1 MSELCLLA
9 ASLLAQGQ
17 APGLPLPVP
26 LSKLPGYL
34 PVAIDASFSRLCES
48 STKVVGA
55 KLVMPT
61 VEFDRPQFSDR
72 LSAPSSS
79 LPTGMSTTASQRVT
93 TVEYATPPAAIPSS
107 PSYQPSYQPT
117 TAQTSAPSPAEVQT
131 ALNSNLNSNILPSPS
146 TFIPVAPARPLTGG
160 QLYQQRLAA
169 LQAGKTYTRL
179 PVNSFQD
186 VWMNAT
192 EQPTYEQWVDL
203 VHQEAK
209 ALSAGQ
215 GASQLSVLVG
225 DSLSLWFPPE
235 MLSGDRFWLN
245 QGISG
250 DTTTG
255 ILQRLSALDGT
266 RPDTIHVMAGIND
279 LRRGA
284 TDAEVINNLRLIMRE
299 LQQKH
304 PQARIIVHSILP
316 TRLAALPTDRIRRI
330 NLAIAAATEEEGV
343 FYLNLQPSFM
353 DEIGILN
360 RDLTTDGLHLSV
372 QGYERWGAIISS
384 II

>member
-72 LSAPSSS
+72 LSAPSSP

-93 TVEYATPPAAIPSS
+93 AVEYATPPAAIPAS
-107 PSYQPSYQPT
+107 PRYQLT
-117 TAQTSAPSPAEVQT
+117 TAQASDPSPAEVQT
-131 ALNSNLNSNILPSPS
+131 ALNSNILPSPS

-209 ALSAGQ
+209 ALAAGQ
-215 GASQLSVLVG
+215 GSSQVSVLVG

-255 ILQRLSALDGT
+255 ILRRLSALDEI

-284 TDAEVINNLRLIMRE
+284 TDAEVVNNLRLIMQE
-299 LQQKH
+299 LKQKH

-330 NLAIAAATEEEGV
+330 NVAIAAATEEEGA
-343 FYLNLQPSFM
+343 FYLNLQPSFI
-353 DEIGILN
+353 DATGILN

-372 QGYERWGAIISS
+372 QGYERWGTIISS